1 MGKPLFDSKKKR
13 ELQKG
18 RYVLTAMVKRNVR
31 SKYRNSALG
40 VIWTVLRPLLEMLVY
55 WFVFGQIF
63 GNGDPIYH
71 LYLLGGLLPFEIMAY
86 ATSTSLTSIVHNQGM
101 MQQTKLNYEVFPMA
115 NTLSAVVNFFFS
127 FVAMLLIAVVT
138 QIVLYA
144 TGAGAVILSAYMLLI
159 VVWLP
164 PLMLFSY
171 GLSLLLA
178 ALFVFFRDVQHI
190 YGIFLMLWRF
200 ITPVFYKTTS
210 YQEGSL
216 ILTIVNLNPMTQFV
230 NFFRDIMIYNMLPD
244 WTNFLAIY
252 GWAIFMLVI
261 GIGVFKSMK
270 NKFVLYV

>member
-1 MGKPLFDSKKKR
+1 MGKPLFSNKKKR
-13 ELQKG
+13 EMQKG

-55 WFVFGQIF
+55 WFVFGQLF
-63 GNGDPIYH
+63 GRGDPIYH
-71 LYLLGGLLPFEIMAY
+71 LYLLSGLLPFEIMAT
-86 ATSTSLTSIVHNQGM
+86 ATNTSLTCIVGNQGM
-101 MQQTKLNYEVFPMA
+101 MKQTKLNYEVFPMA

-127 FVAMLLIAVVT
+127 FAAMIVIALVT
-138 QIVLYA
+138 QIYTYA
-144 TGAGAVILSAYMLLI
+144 TGAGMVIISVNMLLL

-164 PLMLFSY
+164 ALMMFSY

-178 ALFVFFRDVQHI
+178 ALYVFFRDLQHI

-200 ITPVFYKTTS
+200 ITPIFYKMSS
-210 YQEGSL
+210 YPEGSA
-216 ILTIVNLNPMTQFV
+216 ILTVVNLNPMTQFV
-230 NFFRDIMIYNMLPD
+230 DFFRNIMIYNTFPH

-252 GWAIFMLVI
+252 GWAILMLVV
-261 GIGVFKSMK
+261 GIGVFKNTK